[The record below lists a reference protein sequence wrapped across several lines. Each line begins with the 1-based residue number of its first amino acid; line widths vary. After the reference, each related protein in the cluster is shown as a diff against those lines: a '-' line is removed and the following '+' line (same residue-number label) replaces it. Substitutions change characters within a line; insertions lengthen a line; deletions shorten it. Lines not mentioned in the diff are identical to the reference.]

1 MSRIAGIVGCKAGWY
16 VLRESPL
23 PGPWNW
29 FVAPT
34 FEKAMHR
41 LDGYDVVAVDVP
53 LSVSEAQAVASNL
66 PDANIHTRYR
76 CTADKVRE
84 VHDYIRANPGTPH
97 FLYEVHPRLSF
108 LELEGGV
115 MLPHKEGRKLRFRDR
130 LGYLCDVYPSKV
142 LYEAFT
148 DFSRSEVA
156 KTDVLDAFAM
166 LWSAKR
172 IATSRAERLPS
183 TPVYDSRGFDM
194 AIWY

>member
-1 MSRIAGIVGCKAGWY
+1 MSRIAGIIGCKAGWL
-16 VLRESPL
+16 VLRETPL

-29 FVAPT
+29 FVAST
-34 FEKAMHR
+34 FEKAMDR
-41 LDGYDVVAVDVP
+41 LESYDVVAVDIP
-53 LSVSEAQAVASNL
+53 LSMSEAQIAASNNSQ
-66 PDANIHTRYR
+66 ANIHDRYR
-76 CTADKVRE
+76 NTADKVHQ
-84 VHDYIRANPGTPH
+84 VHDYMRNHSGAAH
-97 FLYEVHPRLSF
+97 YLYEVHPRLSF

-115 MLPHKEGRKLRFRDR
+115 MLPHKDGRKLRFRDR
-130 LGYLCDVYPSKV
+130 LSYLCDVYPSKV
-142 LYEAFT
+142 LYEALT
-148 DFSRSEVA
+148 GFSRTEVA